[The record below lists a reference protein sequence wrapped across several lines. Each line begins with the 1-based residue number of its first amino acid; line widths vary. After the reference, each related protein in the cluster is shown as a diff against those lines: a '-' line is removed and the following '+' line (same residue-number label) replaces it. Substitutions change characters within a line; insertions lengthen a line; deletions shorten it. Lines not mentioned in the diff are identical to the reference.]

1 MPHALQWLSNLVWG
15 TYYTRVMRDALLQGG
30 GWPAMWSNVGAIAL
44 FGALFYTLAW
54 LNMRRMQV
62 RG

>member
-1 MPHALQWLSNLVWG
+1 LQWMSNLVWG

-30 GWPAMWSNVGAIAL
+30 GWPAMWVNVVAIGL
-44 FGALFYTLAW
+44 FATLFFTLAW
-54 LNMRRMQV
+54 RNMRRMQV